1 MMPAMTAPIM
11 RKVFESSFGCDV
23 GAGVA
28 AALQQKSTPHVAPPA
43 GHSLFGSRCDLA
55 GSMQSTVIHVF
66 FFGAGV
72 GTFVAGAGAGGP
84 SQHVAEVVPTT
95 VSGFKMITLGL
106 VQPGDDWYFLHVA
119 SQHRASEHASV
130 GHDVGALVG

>member
-1 MMPAMTAPIM
+1 M
-11 RKVFESSFGCDV
+11 
-23 GAGVA
+23 
-28 AALQQKSTPHVAPPA
+28 
-43 GHSLFGSRCDLA
+43 
-55 GSMQSTVIHVF
+55 
-66 FFGAGV
+66 GV
-72 GTFVAGAGAGGP
+72 GGVGVGGVGVGGVGVGGVGEGG
-84 SQHVAEVVPTT
+84 SAQHVAEVVPTT